1 MENNLPVAAFALL
14 GRASRRLAG
23 RQLQH
28 SIDGG
33 TAGYVDQF
41 VAGKAALLDQ
51 IHHGQKKLPAPG
63 QVPSQFLFIDSSLLT
78 DRVVAFLHGGSP
90 FKVWQPDSFR
100 IRLNRRS
107 TFNYSRDILRIKMQR
122 ESWDRCLNKFRL
134 FLQSIWKLDR
144 WLLGDITSRRAVY
157 DILRSSIVVRRN
169 FLTIATLITEE
180 QMESLSWSYASPK
193 ATEPKRFGQQSR
205 MN

>member
-33 TAGYVDQF
+33 AAGYVDQF
-41 VAGKAALLDQ
+41 VAGQTALLDQ

-63 QVPSQFLFIDSSLLT
+63 QVPSQLLFVYFPLLAYA
-78 DRVVAFLHGGSP
+78 VVAFLHGGSP

-107 TFNYSRDILRIKMQR
+107 TFNYGWDIL
-122 ESWDRCLNKFRL
+122 SLTY
-134 FLQSIWKLDR
+134 KL
-144 WLLGDITSRRAVY
+144 TY
-157 DILRSSIVVRRN
+157 
-169 FLTIATLITEE
+169 
-180 QMESLSWSYASPK
+180 
-193 ATEPKRFGQQSR
+193 
-205 MN
+205 

>member
-1 MENNLPVAAFALL
+1 
-14 GRASRRLAG
+14 
-23 RQLQH
+23 
-28 SIDGG
+28 
-33 TAGYVDQF
+33 
-41 VAGKAALLDQ
+41 
-51 IHHGQKKLPAPG
+51 
-63 QVPSQFLFIDSSLLT
+63 
-78 DRVVAFLHGGSP
+78 
-90 FKVWQPDSFR
+90 
-100 IRLNRRS
+100 
-107 TFNYSRDILRIKMQR
+107 MQR

-134 FLQSIWKLDR
+134 FLQSIWKPDR